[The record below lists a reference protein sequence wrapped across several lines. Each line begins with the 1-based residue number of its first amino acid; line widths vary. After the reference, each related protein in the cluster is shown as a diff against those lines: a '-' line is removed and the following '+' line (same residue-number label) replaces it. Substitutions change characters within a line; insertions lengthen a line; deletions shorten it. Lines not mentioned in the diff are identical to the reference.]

1 MSVNPSYNPNTET
14 EYHNRTPEGVDDLRG
29 LLMRLQMKEMTPMN
43 PGKDS
48 HPQRQKLYEQFA
60 LVAMLI
66 KNQTP
71 ETRIQFIDI
80 ARLLKPDIY
89 PSIDKDH
96 IVKILVKWI
105 ILKPK
110 AEQLQKNPQFM
121 SVVYDLL
128 YFMEQYQHTQK
139 HIYQYIP
146 IYYHYNTFDEIDSPI
161 SLTGYISMPVSQ
173 NKSLRIRDT
182 CLELAM
188 TLKDPD
194 KIRVKFL
201 DLAYYFEPIFRKTS
215 LQKYSENDI
224 NSYILDQWKIIL
236 TLIDRV
242 NQEPKNNTSSKTML
256 NVLQHQMKSYT
267 DTLSQ
272 SRSYTAPMHAQ
283 TVQNTHNY
291 RTHNEQRH
299 YPKRGYAVWPTNNT
313 QNTTQNR
320 TYPRVLPYK
329 LWSTRNEIASQ
340 EPASH
345 LTGPVDQVR
354 PCRCRGCTGCDGK
367 PGHCRCIGRCRCVHD
382 ADTDAREV

>member
-1 MSVNPSYNPNTET
+1 MPVNPSSDRSTET

-48 HPQRQKLYEQFA
+48 YSQRQQLYEQFA

-96 IVKILVKWI
+96 IVKIFVKWI

-128 YFMEQYQHTQK
+128 CFMELYQRTHK

-146 IYYHYNTFDEIDSPI
+146 HYDPIEIDSSM
-161 SLTGYISMPVSQ
+161 SLAGGIYGQETPERR
-173 NKSLRIRDT
+173 LFIRDV

-188 TLKDPD
+188 TMKETP
-194 KIRVKFL
+194 KIRVQFL
-201 DLAYYFEPIFRKTS
+201 NLAYYFEPTFRTNLVKRTFEDNVK
-215 LQKYSENDI
+215 LEIQE
-224 NSYILDQWKIIL
+224 QWRMMQN
-236 TLIDRV
+236 LIDFSNHNV
-242 NQEPKNNTSSKTML
+242 DHHHKTKTL
-256 NVLQHQMKSYT
+256 LEILQRAMDSYT
-267 DTLSQ
+267 VTPAQ
-272 SRSYTAPMHAQ
+272 SHSYTAHK
-283 TVQNTHNY
+283 H
-291 RTHNEQRH
+291 H
-299 YPKRGYAVWPTNNT
+299 KS
-313 QNTTQNR
+313 
-320 TYPRVLPYK
+320 RVLPTVIHTIQPTNYGTNPTRK
-329 LWSTRNEIASQ
+329 WTYPEFLKPRNIWRTRNELASQ
-340 EPASH
+340 EITSDLA
-345 LTGPVDQVR
+345 GPVDQVR
-354 PCRCRGCTGCDGK
+354 PCHCAGCKCRGCECCNSCGQD
-367 PGHCRCIGRCRCVHD
+367 GRCRCVHD
-382 ADTDAREV
+382 PADAREV